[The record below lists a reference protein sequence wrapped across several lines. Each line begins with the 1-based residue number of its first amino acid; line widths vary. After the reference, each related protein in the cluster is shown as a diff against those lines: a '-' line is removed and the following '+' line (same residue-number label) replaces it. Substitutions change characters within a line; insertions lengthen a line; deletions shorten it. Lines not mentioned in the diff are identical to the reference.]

1 MFLLV
6 AAMPY
11 CGAQSQIDQIWVII
25 LLAVLITLLLLS
37 VWQSARHWREMRAT
51 KEKDPAFLLLQQ
63 QIDSLRDQVSR
74 VNGNLQSVNQ

>member
-1 MFLLV
+1 MV
-6 AAMPY
+6 AAMPS

-37 VWQSARHWREMRAT
+37 VWQSATHWREMRAT

-74 VNGNLQSVNQ
+74 VNGNLRSVNQ